1 MREPHSPESSSPL
14 ATFRPGDRFGA
25 YTIDHLLGIGGM
37 ACVYAATNRGG
48 QKVALKILRDDRAD
62 NPDVRSRFMQEART
76 GAHLHHPNI
85 VRFVDF
91 GAENQ
96 QLFLAMERVHGAS
109 LWQWVE
115 SPPPANELLDVFDQI
130 LGALSH
136 AHARGVVHR
145 DLKPDNILLEEG
157 PNGRLRARLIDFGV
171 AQHHEDQPED
181 ELESSIV
188 GTPEYMSPEQCI
200 GSPTVSAPSDIY
212 AVGVMLYEL
221 LSGRLPFT
229 GSNPAATLLAH
240 LQSPLPA
247 FEARTNYAV
256 SEAGEKVLR
265 RFLAREPADRFS
277 HAAAARVA
285 LRGLAVHDRHLGTAK
300 PPALTHTPIRRSEPP
315 PITPGLFLVSDPPFV
330 DLQNLL
336 QDLQHRAQEHI
347 KNDPGPM
354 AVLVTGAHGS
364 GTTRFINEFAARLNE
379 DGYANIWRLNAD
391 THDRVIDAV
400 LMMIRAHYPHPV
412 MHPEDRA
419 KRLRAQLLADGIAEP
434 HLLEQ
439 AVSLLMDSTPVEAPS
454 ESDIWRLIG
463 RLVSSATRRQRV
475 VIVIDDVNYATEQL
489 IPALQLLLTQNM
501 PRAPLLI
508 MSFNSDAV
516 RFDASFAEALDTLIA
531 PQNGWVI
538 ERRELKRL
546 GLREMQQ
553 FLQRAIAISPSV
565 AILMADRVDGNP
577 SYAMLILR
585 SILSRYGDNV
595 LRDPIALDRAL
606 TELPADVSE
615 ILIDRMESAW
625 RSGHVPTRTLDALE
639 SLAFLGQRIPR
650 QHALAMLQAEGFEQP
665 SEKLSDLL
673 STPMLSGILYAHDG
687 DVHFHDRLTRA
698 AIMTRAEQR
707 KRDVEIH
714 ARCVDIKLV
723 GNENPSE
730 NIAEVAEHCMAAGM
744 LGRAQALFIDASKA
758 QKEKMHFVAA
768 LRHIDGAIRT
778 VELNE
783 SPSSEE
789 LTLILL
795 ERADLLNRLSR
806 FREAAKTLKAIDRL
820 EFHHPDAQPPR
831 LLRLR
836 AAVLSNVDGNAE
848 RAREVLRQALR
859 SADAQREYTEGI
871 RCRLALAE
879 LDIASGALADS
890 EKLLRSLL
898 QHPDVLQAPS
908 LHGSVLRLLSAI
920 AMHTGALDASH
931 ALALEASTRFQ
942 EANDLYGLAMTKI
955 LQGRIEHFEG
965 NRLEAWNMLRAAQ
978 EDFLSISDRRMAAV
992 ALGWLGTVADTR
1004 GDTARARMC
1013 WEQSLDS
1020 FERSQDAAMVALS
1033 KLRLAALDAQDG
1045 HWRSAGQ
1052 LLLAS
1057 LSQQRVDPLQEVA
1070 WSEAMVRMAKEA
1082 IMANRQALAR
1092 DLLQR
1097 AHKRLAGIGN
1107 ESFVYDRVE
1116 EIAHL
1121 LYQLEA

>member
-1 MREPHSPESSSPL
+1 MRDTHPSESSSPL

-37 ACVYAATNRGG
+37 ACVYAATNRSG

-62 NPDVRSRFMQEART
+62 DPEVRSRFMQEART
-76 GAHLHHPNI
+76 GAHLYHPNI

-91 GAENQ
+91 GAENH
-96 QLFLAMERVHGAS
+96 QLFLAMERVHGVS

-115 SPPPANELLDVFDQI
+115 SPPPAHELLDVFDQI

-171 AQHHEDQPED
+171 AQHPEDETDD

-200 GSPTVSAPSDIY
+200 GSPTVSAASDIY

-229 GSNPAATLLAH
+229 GTNPAATLLAH

-247 FEARTNYAV
+247 FEARSAYTV
-256 SEAGEKVLR
+256 PSTGEMVLQ

-277 HAAAARVA
+277 SAAAARVA
-285 LRGLAVHDRHLGTAK
+285 LHGLAVRDSHTSVPDIT
-300 PPALTHTPIRRSEPP
+300 PPEPVAIRRSEPP

-330 DLQNLL
+330 DLHDLL

-347 KNDPGPM
+347 KNDPRPM
-354 AVLVTGAHGS
+354 AVMVTGAHGS
-364 GTTRFINEFAARLNE
+364 GRTRLINEFASRLNE
-379 DGYANIWRLNAD
+379 DGYAKIWRLNTN
-391 THDRVIDAV
+391 THERVIDAV
-400 LMMIRAHYPHPV
+400 LTMIRASYPHPI

-419 KRLRAQLLADGIAEP
+419 KRLRAQLLADGISDRT
-434 HLLEQ
+434 LLEQ
-439 AVSLLMDSTPVEAPS
+439 AVKLLVKSAPVARLS
-454 ESDIWRLIG
+454 ESDIWRLIA
-463 RLVSSATRRQRV
+463 RLIAAATQRQRV
-475 VIVIDDVNYATEQL
+475 VIVVDDVNHADAQL
-489 IPALQLLLTQNM
+489 VPALQLLLSEDM
-501 PRAPLLI
+501 PRAPLLL
-508 MSFNSDAV
+508 MSFNTDAE
-516 RFDASFAEALDTLIA
+516 RHDASFAEGIESLTA
-531 PQNGWVI
+531 PKSGWVV

-615 ILIDRMESAW
+615 ILIERMESAW
-625 RSGHVPTRTLDALE
+625 RSGDVPTRTLDALE

-650 QHALAMLQAEGFEQP
+650 QHALAMLDEEGFEQP
-665 SEKLSDLL
+665 TEKLSELL
-673 STPMLSGILYAHDG
+673 STPTLSGIIFAHDG

-707 KRDVEIH
+707 GRDVEIH
-714 ARCVDIKLV
+714 ARCVEIKLV
-723 GNENPSE
+723 GHESSSE
-730 NIAEVAEHCMAAGM
+730 NIAEIAEHCMAAGM

-758 QKEKMHFVAA
+758 QKKKMHFVAA

-783 SPSSEE
+783 SPNPEE
-789 LTLILL
+789 LTAILL
-795 ERADLLNRLSR
+795 ERADLLHRLSR
-806 FREAAKTLKAIDRL
+806 FRESAKTIEAIDHL
-820 EFHHPDAQPPR
+820 AFHHPDAQPPR

-836 AAVLSNVDGNAE
+836 AAVLSNVDDDAPQ
-848 RAREVLRQALR
+848 ARELLRQAMR
-859 SADAQREYTEGI
+859 SADAHREYTEGV

-879 LDIASGALADS
+879 LDIASGALATS
-890 EKLLRSLL
+890 EQLLRSLL
-898 QHPDVLQAPS
+898 QHPDVLESPS
-908 LHGSVLRLLSAI
+908 LHGSVLRLLSTI

-931 ALALEASTRFQ
+931 ALALEAAKRF
-942 EANDLYGLAMTKI
+942 EDAHDLYGSAMTKI

-965 NRLEAWNMLRAAQ
+965 NHRQAWDLLRAAQ

-1004 GDTARARMC
+1004 GDSARARMC

-1020 FERSQDAAMVALS
+1020 FERNHDAGMVALS

-1052 LLLAS
+1052 LLLAA

-1070 WSEAMVRMAKEA
+1070 WSAAMVRMSKEA

-1092 DLLQR
+1092 DLLRR
-1097 AHKRLAGIGN
+1097 ANKRLAGIRN
-1107 ESFVYDRVE
+1107 ESFVYDHVE